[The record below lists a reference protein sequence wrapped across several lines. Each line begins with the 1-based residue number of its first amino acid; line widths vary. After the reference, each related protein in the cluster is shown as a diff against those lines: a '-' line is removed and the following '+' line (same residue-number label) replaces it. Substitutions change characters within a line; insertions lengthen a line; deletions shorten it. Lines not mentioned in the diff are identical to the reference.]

1 MDTKFC
7 GKSHPSLYNH
17 PRPPRPFFMFFLEL
31 VKLLARSKIVLNH
44 SPEVV
49 VSISNFYIFHTYSIS
64 KSSKSWQKV
73 GKSHWCVFQARTT
86 VTDCHRIL
94 AFQHARTS
102 SDTKPSI
109 ICIAAGRGFGGINL
123 HTLPK
128 REWIS
133 WTSVNVNK
141 QELNQLSQLSQLSFH
156 NFCSIFQ
163 IFKPK

>member
-17 PRPPRPFFMFFLEL
+17 PRLPRPFFMFFLEL

-49 VSISNFYIFHTYSIS
+49 ASISNFYIYIYILYF
-64 KSSKSWQKV
+64 KELQKLAE
-73 GKSHWCVFQARTT
+73 SHWCVFQPRTT

-128 REWIS
+128 REWTS